1 MASLLASQ
9 RACSQL
15 AGSNCREP
23 KPVAHIQ
30 QRGLPQPVGAAPFCC
45 PRDSR
50 RSAGV
55 GTVCDAKSNTSVRGQ
70 LQIVQGASKASLYT
84 QLPERLDEPTPG
96 FDSIAAALEDL
107 AAGVRVLLK
116 SLS

>member
-15 AGSNCREP
+15 AGANCREP
-23 KPVAHIQ
+23 RLFAQIQ

-55 GTVCDAKSNTSVRGQ
+55 DTVCDAKSITSVRGQ

-84 QLPERLDEPTPG
+84 QLPDRLDEPTPG

-107 AAGVRVLLK
+107 AAGRRA
-116 SLS
+116 LSESFS